1 MTMMVKAIAEEYG
14 AAGPWV
20 TLIHGGLVAAPTWE
34 QQVRGPSPN
43 LADVAR
49 VLVVE
54 LAGYGGNRIPDDVPP
69 PSFAQWADSV
79 AALWTERG
87 IERSV
92 VVGFS
97 MGGFV
102 AQLLAARHPERVQG
116 LVLTGTGAKA
126 SAPQAEAF
134 RERAA
139 KLTEHGP
146 AAEVTAH
153 LALAF
158 SDRFRA
164 EQPALVARYG
174 EHIAAGD
181 ARVMATM
188 FRNLAELDLRP
199 GLSRLRCPVR
209 VICGEVDPAF
219 GPAVA
224 QELCDAIPRAD
235 LVVVPSVG
243 HTVQL
248 ENGKA
253 FNAAVEQFLARA
265 CDFGGNFA

>member
-1 MTMMVKAIAEEYG
+1 MTTLKAIAKQYG
-14 AAGPWV
+14 SSGPWL
-20 TLIHGGLVAAPTWE
+20 TLIHGGLVAAPTWV
-34 QQVRGPSPN
+34 QQVRGQSPN
-43 LADVAR
+43 LADAAR

-54 LAGYGGNRIPDDVPP
+54 LAGYGSNRLPDEAQPA
-69 PSFAQWADSV
+69 SFEQWADSV
-79 AALWTERG
+79 AELWTERG

-102 AQLLAARHPERVQG
+102 AQLLAARHPDRVQG

-126 SAPQAEAF
+126 SEQQAEAF

-139 KLTEHGP
+139 KLVEHGP

-158 SDRFRA
+158 SAQFRA
-164 EQPALVARYG
+164 DQPAVVTEYG
-174 EHIAAGD
+174 EYIAGGD
-181 ARVMATM
+181 ARVMAAM

-199 GLSRLRCPVR
+199 ALSRLRCPVQI
-209 VICGEVDPAF
+209 ICGEVDPAF
-219 GPAVA
+219 GPTVA
-224 QELCDAIPRAD
+224 HELRDAIPGAD

-248 ENGKA
+248 ENGRA
-253 FNAAVEQFLARA
+253 FNAAVELLLARA
-265 CDFGGNFA
+265 CDFGGNLE